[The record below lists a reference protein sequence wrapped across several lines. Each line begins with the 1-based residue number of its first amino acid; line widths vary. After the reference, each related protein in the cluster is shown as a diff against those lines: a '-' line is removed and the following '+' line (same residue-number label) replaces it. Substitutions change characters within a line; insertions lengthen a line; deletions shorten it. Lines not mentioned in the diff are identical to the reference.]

1 MEIKLP
7 LPKNKRSMR
16 NTSLIEDS
24 MQTLDSTPTQ
34 VAFVPIRRKKVKAWK
49 LTCLCSENSRF
60 KRLTGVVKYAP
71 RKIAARN
78 TMK

>member
-7 LPKNKRSMR
+7 LPKSKRSMK

-24 MQTLDSTPTQ
+24 MQTLDSMPTQ
-34 VAFVPIRRKKVKAWK
+34 VAFVPIRKVKARK
-49 LTCLCSENSRF
+49 FTSLCSENSRF
-60 KRLTGVVKYAP
+60 ERLTGVVKYAP